1 MLGRMRTQCVRMG
14 DAFEGEMREILKSSS
29 LMLKPMMTLMNQRQ
43 IVQVWAQPIMV
54 DRDDFWE
61 L

>member
-1 MLGRMRTQCVRMG
+1 MG